1 MTSAR
6 PWLQTRLDSLLNTTG
21 QEVGFYNSATGMG
34 TSRDKTSYTTYG
46 TYQTLDTQTLAGLYH
61 GHDLSARV
69 VDVIPD
75 EELRL
80 PFRVEVE
87 LESDE
92 DGEEEPETEENKKE
106 AKRLAKLIKR
116 EFKRLG
122 VREHLLLGRKWGRCF
137 GGAATILGA
146 QDGRAARQPLD
157 PRQVRQID
165 WLRTVD
171 RRYLWPNTY
180 YTSGAKNGQPETYY
194 LNDHHPGGSE
204 SFVIHESRLILWP
217 GATTAQKEKD
227 LNRSWDHSV
236 LDRLWGVLKS
246 FETLYKGVEL
256 LITEGPQAVYKVRD
270 LVEQIAAGQE
280 QAVMTRLEVIE
291 TMRSIFRAVVIDA
304 NGGEDFQRQQV
315 TYSGT
320 PEILGQIQLRLS
332 AATQI
337 PMIILF
343 GQAPGGLG
351 VTGEN
356 DLRWFFDRTASSQL
370 NVLGPRIEQLADLV
384 LQVAGYDSAVGQ
396 CEVKFAKLWTP
407 TAKEEAEA
415 RFITSQTDN
424 GYVQSG
430 VISPE
435 EVGLSR
441 FGECGE
447 WHPDWKAYDR
457 AARIKVLRDVLA
469 NLEAGSEP
477 GAPGQPNATTDP
489 TSSNPGSPKTE
500 GQKETAE
507 TDPPEPS

>member
-1 MTSAR
+1 
-6 PWLQTRLDSLLNTTG
+6 
-21 QEVGFYNSATGMG
+21 
-34 TSRDKTSYTTYG
+34 
-46 TYQTLDTQTLAGLYH
+46 
-61 GHDLSARV
+61 
-69 VDVIPD
+69 
-75 EELRL
+75 
-80 PFRVEVE
+80 
-87 LESDE
+87 
-92 DGEEEPETEENKKE
+92 
-106 AKRLAKLIKR
+106 
-116 EFKRLG
+116 
-122 VREHLLLGRKWGRCF
+122 
-137 GGAATILGA
+137 
-146 QDGRAARQPLD
+146 
-157 PRQVRQID
+157 
-165 WLRTVD
+165 
-171 RRYLWPNTY
+171 
-180 YTSGAKNGQPETYY
+180 
-194 LNDHHPGGSE
+194 
-204 SFVIHESRLILWP
+204 
-217 GATTAQKEKD
+217 
-227 LNRSWDHSV
+227 
-236 LDRLWGVLKS
+236 
-246 FETLYKGVEL
+246 
-256 LITEGPQAVYKVRD
+256 VYKVRD